1 MCKGSY
7 IINQLASKTNI
18 ETNIAH
24 IQHNIDGIRRS
35 FHFLQLTSSHWR
47 KKLVRQFICQIY
59 TIKTMKEG
67 ALEASQFHKT
77 ILKVKQA
84 NYKKILAIFKG
95 L

>member
-1 MCKGSY
+1 VCKGSY
-7 IINQLASKTNI
+7 IISKLVSKTNI

-24 IQHNIDGIRRS
+24 IQHNIDGIQRS

-47 KKLVRQFICQIY
+47 KKLVLQIICQIY

-67 ALEASQFHKT
+67 ALEASQFHKI
-77 ILKVKQA
+77 ILKIMQA